1 MKSDNIFVSKPVS
14 VLKKVS
20 TESIS
25 VPVHAIYHDR
35 SLYHNYPL
43 FQRDF
48 VWPKKLK
55 RELIQSILQGYY
67 IPSIIMVPVPPNEPG
82 MWNVIDGQQRL
93 STIIQEMSILSG
105 DTQRPTKALKNSF
118 YYPLTEEEAKAFRSY
133 PINFVVIKDYEPEL
147 LGEMFRRLQNQLPLT
162 TGEKLYSYIS
172 PVTDT
177 AKIISKMPYF
187 GEIYTYSA
195 RVSGYGAPYSDK
207 RKQSFQAALYCIA
220 VQVMYPF
227 GDYNANRMNRFADM
241 QDVSKELCDEVIRIM
256 GLTYHIFKGTKVH
269 AMTEVLTQYLT
280 TWILDFLGFDI
291 ENSEEGCL
299 AEFYNRM
306 KEYDKDA
313 WSSGRA
319 SVFAGM
325 ANRKYQKEFFRDNL
339 GKLVYSD
346 HYSSG
351 LAYRLTYDEVMA
363 NCSSFIGWLRHDGV
377 CPVCHNQHIQTRH
390 IHEHC
395 FRPGQQICSVTTKL
409 VESK

>member
-1 MKSDNIFVSKPVS
+1 MTKIYASSPIK

-20 TESIS
+20 SESIS
-25 VPVHAIYHDR
+25 VPVHAIYRDKE
-35 SLYHNYPL
+35 LYHNYPL

-67 IPSIIMVPVPPNEPG
+67 IPSIIMVPVPPDQPG
-82 MWNVIDGQQRL
+82 QWNVIDGQQRL
-93 STIIQEMSILSG
+93 STIIQQMSVLSG
-105 DTQRPTKALKNSF
+105 DSPKPGNSTVSKF

-133 PINFVVIKDYEPEL
+133 PINFVVINNYEPEL

-177 AKIISKMPYF
+177 AKIIAKSPYF

-195 RVSGYGAPYSDK
+195 RVSGYGAPYNDK
-207 RKQSFQAALYCIA
+207 RKQSFQASLYCIA
-220 VQVMYPF
+220 VQIMYPF
-227 GDYNANRMNRFADM
+227 GDYNANRMHRFADM
-241 QDVSKELCDEVIRIM
+241 QDISQELCDEVVRIM
-256 GLTYHIFKGTKVH
+256 DLTYHIFKGTKVH
-269 AMTEVLTQYLT
+269 AMTEVLTQFMT
-280 TWILDFLGFDI
+280 AWILDFLGFDLA
-291 ENSEEGCL
+291 NSTEGCL
-299 AEFYNRM
+299 AEFYTCM
-306 KEYDKDA
+306 KGYDKES

-351 LAYRLTYDEVMA
+351 LNTKLRHSFVMS
-363 NCSSFIGWLRHDGV
+363 NCSSFIGWLRHDGI
-377 CPVCHNQHIQTRH
+377 CPVCHEQHVQTRH

-395 FRPGQQICSVTTKL
+395 FRSGQYICHVSSKI